1 MELQADS
8 LSRAEQKWL
17 KGNRK
22 SLLKVAKNLTEWKR
36 GEPVMPRY
44 LDTIYDT
51 WFTGWQQDPADS
63 QDANA
68 MCMLIGVGLG
78 DAIIERVPELEW
90 KIITDNFGTDIG
102 LFGRDAGTVVT
113 HPTNMV
119 AKRIESGET
128 TWIARIVDAITPDLQ
143 SMLTGNSGGD
153 AT

>member
-1 MELQADS
+1 VL
-8 LSRAEQKWL
+8 
-17 KGNRK
+17 
-22 SLLKVAKNLTEWKR
+22 
-36 GEPVMPRY
+36 PRY

-51 WFTGWQQDPADS
+51 WFTEWQQGPADS

-102 LFGRDAGTVVT
+102 LFGKDVGTVVT

-128 TWIARIVDAITPDLQ
+128 TWIARTVDAIAPDLQ
-143 SMLTGNSGGD
+143 SMLKTGNPGGD